1 MKLVVVE
8 SPAKAK
14 TIQKYLGKDY
24 IVKSSK
30 GHIVDLPKSGLAVDV
45 EHNFEPEYIVTKKE
59 VLKELKKSL
68 TGADTLVLASDPD
81 REGEAIG
88 WHVARELKV
97 IDDKGKPNNKKIGLQ
112 RIVFTEITKD
122 AVQAAAANP
131 RTIDMNL
138 VSAQQA
144 RRVLDRLVGYKLSPL
159 LWKKIRYG
167 LSAGRVQSVAVR
179 LIVDRERERE
189 AFKPDEYWDI
199 KAYLHIDRQGK
210 IVVTYKLKE
219 VDTDKEGDEDTE
231 PAVKAEVPAGAEF
244 KLISHKGKKIE
255 LSTQAQVKAVID
267 KIEKEPWL
275 VIGTEV
281 KQSNKYPSPPFSTS
295 TLQQTAAGRLKFA
308 ASRTM
313 KIAQKLYEAGLITYM
328 RTDSLHMSNQA
339 LDASRKFIK
348 SEFGDKFLPE
358 KPNFYKTRSK
368 VAQEAHEAIR
378 PTDFGKT
385 AKSLG
390 LDGEEARLY
399 ELIRGR
405 ALGSQMTPAV
415 VENSTTSVKVDDY
428 VFQTTSKKVLFRG
441 YLSAY
446 PEQVTENE
454 LPKLTDG
461 QELYAKDI
469 VGAQHFTEPPARYSE
484 ASLIKELERL
494 GIGRPST
501 YAPIIQTIQTR
512 KYVEKVGGYFI
523 PTDTGKVVTDLLT
536 KYFGDI
542 VDVGFTASMEDE
554 LDKVANGETDWVKM
568 MNDFYN
574 PFEKNITKQDK
585 KIERGEFTNLGDS
598 DKKCP
603 ICGKPMIVKLG
614 RNGRFLSCSDFPNCK
629 GIASI
634 DGETEEDVQ
643 EKATSK
649 EFLETYL
656 PAPKTEDGRPYL
668 LKHGKF
674 GEFWAHPDY
683 PKVKDAR
690 PLELLPHKIKELYG
704 EPPKTDDG
712 RPYEIKN
719 GRFGKF
725 WAHPD
730 YPKVKDI
737 VKIKKQKGQKS

>member
-14 TIQKYLGKDY
+14 TIQKYLGDGY

-45 EHNFEPEYIVTKKE
+45 EHDFQPEYVVTKKD
-59 VLKELKKSL
+59 VLKELKHSL
-68 TGADTLVLASDPD
+68 AHADTLVLASDPD

-88 WHVARELKV
+88 WHIARELKV
-97 IDDKGKPNNKKIGLQ
+97 INDKGKNNNKKIALQ

-131 RTIDMNL
+131 RELDMNL

-144 RRVLDRLVGYKLSPL
+144 RRILDRLVGYKLSPL

-199 KAYLHIDRQGK
+199 KAYLHADKQGK
-210 IVVTYKLKE
+210 VAVAYKLKE
-219 VDTDKEGDEDTE
+219 EEAAPEGEE
-231 PAVKAEVPAGAEF
+231 EVEVVKAKVPAGAEF
-244 KLISHKGKKIE
+244 KLMSHKDKKIE
-255 LSTQAQVKAVID
+255 LKKQTEVKAVME
-267 KIEKEPWL
+267 KIEKAPWL
-275 VIGTEV
+275 VTGTEV

-295 TLQQTAAGRLKFA
+295 TLQQTAAGKLKFA

-328 RTDSLHMSNQA
+328 RTDSLHMSSQA
-339 LDASRKFIK
+339 VDASRKFIK
-348 SEFGDKFLPE
+348 SEFGDKFLPATA
-358 KPNFYKTRSK
+358 NVYKTKSK
-368 VAQEAHEAIR
+368 VAQEAHEAVR
-378 PTDFGKT
+378 PTDF
-385 AKSLG
+385 AKSAHQLK
-390 LDGEEARLY
+390 LEGEEARLY

-415 VENSTTSVKVDDY
+415 VESSTITVVVADY
-428 VFQTTSKKVLFRG
+428 SFQATAKKVLFQG

-446 PEQVTENE
+446 PEQVTENA

-461 QELYAKDI
+461 QELFPKDI
-469 VGAQHFTEPPARYSE
+469 IGAQHFTEPPARFSE

-494 GIGRPST
+494 EIGRPST

-512 KYVEKVGGYFI
+512 KYVEKVSGYFI
-523 PTDTGKVVTDLLT
+523 PTDTGKVVTDLLV

-542 VDVGFTASMEDE
+542 VDVGFTASMEGE

-568 MNDFYN
+568 MHDFYN
-574 PFEKNITKQDK
+574 PFEKNIIKQDK

-603 ICGKPMIVKLG
+603 VCGKPMIVKLG
-614 RNGRFLSCSDFPNCK
+614 RNGRFLSCSDFPTCK

-634 DGETEEDVQ
+634 DGQTEADIQ
-643 EKATSK
+643 AKATSK
-649 EFLETYL
+649 EFLESYQ
-656 PAPKTEDGRPYL
+656 PAPLTDDKRPFL
-668 LKHGKF
+668 LKYGKF

-690 PLELLPHKIKELYG
+690 PLELLPAKQKELYG

-712 RPYEIKN
+712 RPYEVKN

-737 VKIKKQKGQKS
+737 VRIKKAKAAN